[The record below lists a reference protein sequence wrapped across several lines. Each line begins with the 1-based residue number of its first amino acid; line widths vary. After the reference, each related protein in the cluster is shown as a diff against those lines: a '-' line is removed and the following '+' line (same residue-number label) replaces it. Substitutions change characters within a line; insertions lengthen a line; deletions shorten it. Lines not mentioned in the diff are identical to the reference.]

1 MSALAAI
8 YSRVSS
14 RLTDKPGS
22 RLFTRAH
29 AWLVT
34 RSGGRLRHFLGADVL
49 VLRTTGRRSG
59 QPREAVAI
67 YVRDGDAYVVVP
79 SNAASKKTPAWWHN
93 LRAEPNAEVLVEG
106 AWQPVRAREA
116 TDSERERLWP
126 RLVAAYSGYEHY
138 RRVAGRELTV
148 VMLEPR

>member
-1 MSALAAI
+1 MSKLAAA
-8 YSRVSS
+8 YARVSS

-22 RLFTRAH
+22 RLVTKAH
-29 AWLVT
+29 ARLVT
-34 RSGGRLRHFLGADVL
+34 STGGRLRRFLGADIL

-79 SNAASKKTPAWWHN
+79 SNAASKRTPAWWHN
-93 LRAEPNAEVLVEG
+93 LRADPNAEVLVDG
-106 AWQPVRAREA
+106 SWLPVTAREA
-116 TDSERERLWP
+116 TDAERDRLWP